1 MANKKKFK
9 VTFNTLLFLIWI
21 LIFVAI
27 AVISPAFLS
36 PGYLVNVMLRNIVEI
51 GMVALPMT
59 LIIITGG
66 IDLSVGNIMILSA
79 TLGGLAAASYG
90 SVAGIIVTLVTG
102 LVCGLLNGLIIV
114 KAKIS
119 PMVTTLATMY
129 LYLGISRGISK
140 GNSIYTYEFTT
151 LMGTTSLF
159 GVPLQIWIYIILA
172 VIFTILLS
180 KTTLGRKLYSIGL
193 NENATQY
200 AGIDI
205 GKIKII
211 MYVICGLVCALASYI
226 WLGRFTS
233 IKFDAGTNFNM
244 KVITIIVLGGT
255 SINGGIGSMVGTII
269 GTLIIATLNSGLTVM
284 NIPIDVQTIVHGSV
298 LIVALIGYAV
308 INNRA
313 KKKKLIKIEA
323 APKQAASM

>member
-9 VTFNTLLFLIWI
+9 VTFNMLLFLIWI
-21 LIFVAI
+21 LIFVGI
-27 AVISPAFLS
+27 AATSPVFLS
-36 PGYLVNVMLRNIVEI
+36 PSYLLNVMLRNIIEI

-59 LIIITGG
+59 LIIIMGG
-66 IDLSVGNIMILSA
+66 IDLSVGNIMILAA
-79 TLGGLAAASYG
+79 TLGGLAAVSYG
-90 SVAGIIVTLVTG
+90 SAAAIIVTIVTG
-102 LVCGLLNGLIIV
+102 LVCGLINGLVVV

-140 GNSIYTYEFTT
+140 GSSIYSYDFAT

-159 GVPLQIWIYIILA
+159 GIPVQIWLYIVLA
-172 VIFTILLS
+172 VIFTIMPA

-193 NENATQY
+193 NENATRY
-200 AGIDI
+200 AGIDV
-205 GKIKII
+205 GKIKIF
-211 MYVICGLVCALASYI
+211 MYVLCGLICALASFI

-244 KVITIIVLGGT
+244 KVITIVVLGGT

-298 LIVALIGYAV
+298 LIVALIAYAV
-308 INNRA
+308 VNSRA

-323 APKQAASM
+323 APKQVASM